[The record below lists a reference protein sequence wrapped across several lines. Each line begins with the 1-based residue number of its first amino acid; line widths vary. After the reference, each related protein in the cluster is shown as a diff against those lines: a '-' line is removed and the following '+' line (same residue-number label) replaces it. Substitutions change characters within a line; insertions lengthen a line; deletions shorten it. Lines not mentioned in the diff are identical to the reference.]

1 MGSARASLC
10 LVAVL
15 TVGGALDACAA
26 EPTVETTAI
35 GPYRVERSGTAIE
48 ITRPGDRTI
57 GLALL
62 AGGLVVAGIGRGLR
76 GSGRVGA
83 GTAVLL
89 LGLGIAA
96 MGGIAVLATERWRA
110 NDTELV
116 RERPGGRVERWPRAA
131 LTAVEIR
138 RRAASAEDFKATRI
152 RPWDVTLRSREGG
165 RLPARFSVSS
175 EADARALARQ
185 IATALRIEVV
195 DPT

>member
-15 TVGGALDACAA
+15 TVGGALDARAA
-26 EPTVETTAI
+26 EPTAETTAI
-35 GPYRVERSGTAIE
+35 GPYRVERTGTAIA
-48 ITRPGDRTI
+48 ISRAGDRTV

-96 MGGIAVLATERWRA
+96 VGGVSVLATERWRA
-110 NDTELV
+110 NDAELA

-131 LTAVEIR
+131 ITAVEIH
-138 RRAASAEDFKATRI
+138 RRAASADDFKRARI
-152 RPWDVTLRSREGG
+152 RPWDVTVRSRAGG

-185 IATALRIEVV
+185 IATALRIEVA